1 LRESPFDRFRTYKQ
15 GQNFNLIGTYG
26 KNPQKNAE
34 ARLENDTYKKNWQS
48 QDSCATKPQTQSW
61 GGGES
66 ERSGDIL
73 SMTGASG
80 HIKRKASAKA
90 EVFRNSNFAD

>member
-34 ARLENDTYKKNWQS
+34 ARLENDPYKKN
-48 QDSCATKPQTQSW
+48 P
-61 GGGES
+61 G
-66 ERSGDIL
+66 
-73 SMTGASG
+73 
-80 HIKRKASAKA
+80 KRQG
-90 EVFRNSNFAD
+90 FP